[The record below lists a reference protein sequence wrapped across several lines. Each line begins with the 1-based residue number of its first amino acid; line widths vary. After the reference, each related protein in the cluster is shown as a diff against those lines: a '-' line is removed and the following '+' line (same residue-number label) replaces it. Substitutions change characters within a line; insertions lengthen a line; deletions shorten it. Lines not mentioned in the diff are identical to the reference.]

1 MPEPKRFFTQE
12 FRDEAVR
19 LAQTSGRS
27 RREVAS
33 DLGIGLS
40 TLRNWIDRRA
50 KRAGLAAVA
59 AHSADQP
66 VKAPAHDLCRCT
78 ISVAEDVRG
87 GMDPAIGA
95 LDVGPQMRGALK
107 PASDQSLEL
116 GEPRRERAAPFCAT
130 RSKLLASFSNRCS
143 SFSPAA
149 ASGVRPSSVIA
160 ERTAAP

>member
-1 MPEPKRFFTQE
+1 MLAARAKQLLQSVVGARQVGN
-12 FRDEAVR
+12 AV
-19 LAQTSGRS
+19 AVEQTRP
-27 RREVAS
+27 VAS
-33 DLGIGLS
+33 RHLVEV
-40 TLRNWIDRRA
+40 IDRRA

-130 RSKLLASFSNRCS
+130 RSKLLATFSNRCS